1 MRTTSHEPQ
10 TSATFCSQEASG
22 NSIRRLYAP
31 AQKTEEGWSH
41 HCSPHNPHFLHNIT
55 WLYRS
60 YVTESKH
67 GYYYI
72 RIGQSC
78 CLRNIHAL
86 TCSFAG
92 YTSSMSSF
100 NSTHSMLYATVLH
113 VQTSEFGR
121 YRLASSGGCRPRR
134 GCPAPLS
141 CCTPQSVGSRQ
152 LDRSVCYPSD
162 WLFP

>member
-1 MRTTSHEPQ
+1 MNNKPRLHFVQRKPQATAFVDCMHLHRRQKKVGLTIALLTISISFTISHGFIAVMSQNPNTDTT
-10 TSATFCSQEASG
+10 
-22 NSIRRLYAP
+22 
-31 AQKTEEGWSH
+31 
-41 HCSPHNPHFLHNIT
+41 
-55 WLYRS
+55 
-60 YVTESKH
+60 
-67 GYYYI
+67 
-72 RIGQSC
+72 IGQSC